1 MERDRSDVCIIG
13 AGPAGAAAAIG
24 LAAAGVPALLLDRA
38 RFPRDK
44 VCGEGISPRAIRILQ
59 ALGLYRPEVFSRFCR
74 IEGVRIRSPGG
85 HVLEVSLKGDPEVG
99 DGYVVPRKVFD
110 RFLLEAALDRG
121 AKFWDDCEIH
131 ELKPGRE
138 DILILGTRG
147 GHPFSI
153 RAQYAVAA
161 WGAQPGRLAKQYH
174 PCPRQGR
181 FSAVAVR
188 AHFEGIQGFRPF
200 MEIHFD
206 PDLVPGYGWV
216 FPTGPA
222 SANIGYGMRL
232 DCLLGRGASLRGLFH
247 RFLETNPDVMLYVK
261 KATQVSPLRGARI
274 PFRRLFQPVAKGRV
288 LLAGDAAGLADPLS
302 GEGIGTALHSGLL
315 AARCISRALGEGARS
330 AATARSYASAC
341 RKEINRDLFCAYLL
355 QSLLV
360 KPRFTSTGRLLDLL
374 VGKAQQ
380 NPRMARAM
388 ARLIIGDLP
397 KDVILHAEPW
407 RKLFRALRG
416 P

>member
-1 MERDRSDVCIIG
+1 MEQDLRDVCIIG
-13 AGPAGAAAAIG
+13 AGPAGTAAAIG

-44 VCGEGISPRAIRILQ
+44 VCGDGVSPRAIRILQ
-59 ALGLYRPEVFSRFCR
+59 ALGVYRPEAFSHFCR

-85 HVLEVSLKGDPEVG
+85 QTLEVSLRGDSEVG
-99 DGYVVPRKVFD
+99 DGYVIPRKTFD
-110 RFLLEAALDRG
+110 SFLLEAALDQG
-121 AKFWDDCEIH
+121 AGFWDDCQIRD
-131 ELKPGRE
+131 LKLAR
-138 DILILGTRG
+138 DHVLILGTRG
-147 GHPFSI
+147 GHPFSV
-153 RAQYAVAA
+153 RARYAVAA
-161 WGAQPGRLAKQYH
+161 WGAQPGRLVADYP

-181 FSAVAVR
+181 FSALAVR
-188 AHFEGIQGFRPF
+188 AHFEGVQGIRPF

-232 DCLLGRGASLRGLFH
+232 DFLLRRGESLRSLYG
-247 RFLETNPDVMLYVK
+247 RFLETNPDARLYVE

-274 PFRRLFQPVAKGRV
+274 PFRRPFQPVAKGRI
-288 LLAGDAAGLADPLS
+288 LLAGDSAGLADPLS
-302 GEGIGTALHSGLL
+302 GEGIGTAMHSGLL
-315 AARCISRALGEGARS
+315 AARCISRALGEGDRCS
-330 AATARSYASAC
+330 VATRSYTAAC
-341 RKEINRDLFCAYLL
+341 RREINRDLYCAYLL

-360 KPRFTSTGRLLDLL
+360 RPRFTSTRRVLDLF

-397 KDVILHAEPW
+397 KDVILKAEPW
-407 RKLFRALRG
+407 RKLFRALKSS
-416 P
+416 